1 MKNIL
6 YVLFFAC
13 PGLLFAQDIDQ
24 AAIDKIRKEGLEN
37 SKVKDIAHQLT
48 DVSGP
53 RLTNSPGFQRA
64 AEWSVSELKK
74 WGLQNSRIEE
84 WGEFGKGWQVE
95 KSYLAMTKPYYMP
108 LIGIPKAWTAGTSG
122 AVKGEVVVINI
133 QNEEDLKKYANGKL
147 EGKIVLLKGTAD
159 TDPTFKADATR
170 YTTEDLDKMT
180 NSQPFGQG
188 NFTPEQLER
197 LRTARSFR
205 VKIDSAMKTQKI
217 KLELSGRNGRHGT
230 FFTSNGASYKGDS
243 PIAGPAFEMAPEHAG
258 LITRLVEDGIP
269 VTIEAESA
277 TTFYDKKLTTG
288 NVIAE
293 IPGTDPKLKDEV
305 VMLGGHL
312 DSWHSAT
319 GATDN
324 AAGCAVMLEAVRILQ
339 ASGLKPKRTIRIAL
353 WSGEEQGIHG
363 SRNYVKNTFGDP
375 LTMKLTPAHDKLSAY
390 YNIDNGTGRIRG
402 IYLQGNE
409 GPRAI
414 FEKWLAPFSDIIDHP
429 TITSRNTGGTDHL
442 SFDAVGLPGFQ
453 FIQDGIEYGTR
464 THHTNM
470 DTFER
475 LVIDDMKQMAVVV
488 AAFVYNTAQLDQKIP
503 RKELPK
509 PRPVTTT
516 TGR

>member
-1 MKNIL
+1 MKSTL
-6 YVLFFAC
+6 YSLLLLC
-13 PGLLFAQDIDQ
+13 PGFVFAQEIDQ
-24 AAIDKIRKEGLEN
+24 AVLAKIRKEGLEN
-37 SKVKDIAHQLT
+37 SKVQDIAHHLT

-74 WGLQNSRIEE
+74 WGLQKAEIQE

-108 LIGIPKAWTAGTSG
+108 LIGIPRAWTAGTQG
-122 AVKGEVVVINI
+122 PVTGEVALVNI
-133 QNEEDLKKYANGKL
+133 QTEEDLKKYADGKL
-147 EGKIVLLKGTAD
+147 AGKILLTRPNVDSG
-159 TDPTFKADATR
+159 PTFKADATR
-170 YTTEDLDKMT
+170 YTAEELDKMVPAVASPT
-180 NSQPFGQG
+180 INV
-188 NFTPEQLER
+188 PEQMER
-197 LRTARSFR
+197 LRVQRAFRAR
-205 VKIDSAMKTQKI
+205 VDSTMKAQNV
-217 KLELSGRNGRHGT
+217 KLEIVGRPGREGT
-230 FFTSNGASYKGDS
+230 FFTSNGASYRGDS
-243 PIAGPAFEMAPEHAG
+243 PIANPAFEIAPEHAG
-258 LITRLVEDGIP
+258 LIARLIESGIP
-269 VTIEAESA
+269 VTLEAESA
-277 TTFYDKKLTTG
+277 TTFFDKKLTTG

-293 IPGTDPKLKDEV
+293 IAGTDPKLKDEV

-324 AAGCAVMLEAVRILQ
+324 AAGCAVMLEAIRILQ
-339 ASGLKPKRTIRIAL
+339 TAGLKPKRTIRIAL
-353 WSGEEQGIHG
+353 WSGEEQGLHG

-375 LTMKLTPAHDKLSAY
+375 QTMKLLPAHEKLSAY

-414 FEKWLAPFSDIIDHP
+414 FEKWLASFSDIIDHP
-429 TITSRNTGGTDHL
+429 TITIRNTGGTDHQ

-470 DTFER
+470 DTYER
-475 LVIDDMKQMAVVV
+475 LVMDDLKQMATVV

-509 PRPVTTT
+509 PRAN
-516 TGR
+516 